1 MISKAAISN
10 ASGIARHVT
19 DTTRTAEYYVGEN
32 VPSRWVGR
40 ACADLGISGPVDETM
55 LIDQLEGRVTDVTG
69 ERQLGRVNADGS
81 IDRRMGWDFTI
92 SEPKSL
98 SIEREAFGNQA
109 VTEAI
114 AKSNE
119 SALAYLQDRGGWTR
133 IKGERVHTGKLAI
146 ATFEHVESRRGD
158 MDVHTHAL
166 VMNATT
172 HEGKAYSLSNEE
184 LFAHRRAADAL
195 KQMEEGYL
203 LSKAGYA
210 VRYDAEGHVEL
221 AGYTRDQIETFSKGA
236 AEVETELKKKGLT
249 RDSAHWSDRNESNLA
264 TRDRKSAAET
274 REQARERWR
283 SEADAAGVHR
293 AKYNPAVAR
302 TWSALDTEVE
312 ARKAIEDALEQLTER
327 EFVFTRAQ
335 LDLETAKAAQGRSTM
350 NAVTAQIDR
359 AIDRGEI
366 VRDRRDGRLTTRE
379 AQAAER
385 EMDARL
391 GAGRHAH
398 EAVMTK
404 REYEQVLDAFETRK
418 SAESGCDFHLNPEQR
433 AAAEMIL
440 TAKDRFQGVQG
451 LPGTGKTTMLQFVRE
466 AAESKGWIVA
476 GHSNGAEQAQK
487 MEAESGIRTSTTAS
501 HLIAQEREQHGKAPA
516 EVRHELRIMDE
527 ASQSGQRQFNRVL
540 RTSERAGAKTIFIG
554 DKHQHQSVES
564 GKAFERAL
572 AHMPVAEL
580 SREAISR
587 QTTSN
592 AIAVVSAVLDKKF
605 HDATLSMDVQ
615 VIRPN
620 QDALPEGANRSS
632 NRFAARQDNQAVIA
646 QIGRD
651 YAELDRRSRDGIM
664 VITGT
669 NDDRKAINHAI
680 RSELKSRKELAG
692 AVDATTLQKVDMEKA
707 TARRAV
713 SFEAGQVIEAV
724 TDAKR
729 QNVGRGERFAV
740 RAADSRTNTLSVMDD
755 AGRRR
760 VLDPGSIQ
768 FRAYNREVRE
778 FAPGDKVRFTENHQL
793 GDGTR
798 VRNGQRGEITAANAR
813 RGLLTVRTAG
823 RSVEVP
829 TQDAKLDY
837 SYATTSHSGQ
847 GRDERASWIHH
858 NTEAGRHGDREAL
871 VNATRAKETQRLYTQ
886 DLAKAERQMGIAI
899 DKTAAHD
906 VSNRAPEALPESK
919 HSPQPT
925 RDASRSWSY

>member
-1 MISKAAISN
+1 VISKAAIAN

-19 DTTRTAEYYVGEN
+19 DTTRTAEYYLGES
-32 VPSRWVGR
+32 VPSYWVGG
-40 ACADLGISGPVDETM
+40 ACADLGISGPVDERK
-55 LIDQLEGRVTDVTG
+55 LVDQLEGRVTDITG

-81 IDRRMGWDFTI
+81 FDRRMGWDFTI

-109 VTEAI
+109 VADAI
-114 AKSNE
+114 ATSNR
-119 SALAYLQDRGGWTR
+119 STLAYLEEVGGWTR
-133 IKGERVHTGKLAI
+133 IQGKKVHTGNLVI
-146 ATFEHVESRRGD
+146 AAFEHVESRRGD

-166 VMNATT
+166 VMNTTT

-203 LSKAGYA
+203 LNKAGYA
-210 VRYDAEGHVEL
+210 VCYDNEGHVEL
-221 AGYTRDQIETFSKGA
+221 AGYTRDQISMFSKGA
-236 AEVETELKKKGLT
+236 AEVEAELKKKGLT
-249 RDSAHWSDRNESNLA
+249 RDAADWSDRNESNIR

-274 REQARERWR
+274 REQAHERWR
-283 SEADAAGVHR
+283 SEADAAGVQR
-293 AKYNPAVAR
+293 AKHDPSVAR
-302 TWSALDTEVE
+302 AWSALDADTE
-312 ARKAIEDALEQLTER
+312 ACKAIQEALEKLTER

-335 LDLETAKAAQGRSTM
+335 LDLETAKAAQGRATM
-350 NAVTAQIDR
+350 KAVTRQIDR
-359 AIDRGEI
+359 AIERGEI
-366 VRDRRDGRLTTRE
+366 VRDMRNGRLTTRE

-391 GAGRHAH
+391 EAGRRAH
-398 EAVMTK
+398 EAVTTK
-404 REYEQVLDAFETRK
+404 HEFEQALDAFETRK
-418 SAESGCDFHLNPEQR
+418 SAESGRDFHLNPEQR
-433 AAAEMIL
+433 SAAEMIL
-440 TAKDRFQGVQG
+440 TGADRFQGVQG
-451 LPGTGKTTMLQFVRE
+451 LPGTGKTTLLQFVRE
-466 AAESKGWIVA
+466 AAESKGWTVV

-501 HLIAQEREQHGKAPA
+501 HLLAQERDQHDNAPA
-516 EVRHELRIMDE
+516 ETRRELRIMDE

-564 GKAFERAL
+564 GKAFELAQ
-572 AHMPVAEL
+572 AHMQVAEL
-580 SREAISR
+580 GREAISR
-587 QTTSN
+587 QTTGN
-592 AIAVVSAVLDKKF
+592 AIAVVSAVLDKKY
-605 HDATLSMDVQ
+605 HDAMLSMDVQ

-620 QDALPEGANRSS
+620 QDVLPEDANRAST
-632 NRFAARQDNQAVIA
+632 RFAARQDNQAVIA

-651 YAELDRRSRDGIM
+651 YVELDRRTRDGIM

-680 RSELKSRKELAG
+680 RSELKSREELAG
-692 AVDATTLQKVDMEKA
+692 AVDAMTLQKVDMEKA
-707 TARRAV
+707 AARRAV

-724 TDAKR
+724 TAAKR
-729 QNVGRGERFAV
+729 QNVGRGERFTV
-740 RAADSRTNTLSVMDD
+740 RVADSRTNTLSVIDD

-760 VLDPGSIQ
+760 VLDPGAVQ

-798 VRNGQRGEITAANAR
+798 VRNGQRGEVMAVSTR
-813 RGLLTVRTAG
+813 RCVLTVRTAG
-823 RSVEVP
+823 HNVDVSI
-829 TQDAKLDY
+829 QDAKLDY

-847 GRDERASWIHH
+847 GRDERAAWIHH
-858 NTEAGRHGDREAL
+858 NTEVGRHGEREAL

-886 DLAKAERQMGIAI
+886 DVAKAERQMGIVI
-899 DKTAAHD
+899 DKIAAHD
-906 VSNRAPEALPESK
+906 VSNRAPEAMPEPP

-925 RDASRSWSY
+925 PDSSRSWSY

>member
-1 MISKAAISN
+1 MISKAAIAN

-19 DTTRTAEYYVGEN
+19 DTTRTAEYYTGES
-32 VPSRWVGR
+32 VPSSWVGG
-40 ACADLGISGPVDETM
+40 ACADLGLAGPVDEQV
-55 LIDQLEGRVTDVTG
+55 LVDQLEGRVSDATG

-81 IDRRMGWDFTI
+81 VDRRMGWDFTI

-98 SIEREAFGNQA
+98 SIEREAFRNQA
-109 VTEAI
+109 VAEAI

-119 SALAYLQDRGGWTR
+119 STLAYLQDRGGWAR

-166 VMNATT
+166 VMNTTT

-203 LSKAGYA
+203 LGKAGYA

-221 AGYTRDQIETFSKGA
+221 AGYTRDHIETFSKGA
-236 AEVETELKKKGLT
+236 IEVEAELKKKGLT
-249 RDSAHWSDRNESNLA
+249 RDSADWSDRNESNLA
-264 TRDRKSAAET
+264 TRDKKSAAET
-274 REQARERWR
+274 REQAHERWR
-283 SEADAAGVHR
+283 SEANSAGVQR
-293 AKYNPAVAR
+293 AKYDPAVACK
-302 TWSALDTEVE
+302 WSTVDADIE
-312 ARKAIEDALEQLTER
+312 ARKAIDDALEKLTER

-350 NAVTAQIDR
+350 KAVTRQIDR
-359 AIDRGEI
+359 AIERGEI
-366 VRDRRDGRLTTRE
+366 VRDTRDGRLTTRE

-385 EMDARL
+385 EMEARL
-391 GAGRHAH
+391 EAGRYAH

-404 REYEQVLDAFETRK
+404 REYEQALDAFETRE
-418 SAESGCDFHLNPEQR
+418 SAESGRDFHLNPEQR
-433 AAAEMIL
+433 SAAVMIL
-440 TAKDRFQGVQG
+440 TGKDRFQGVQG
-451 LPGTGKTTMLQFVRE
+451 LPGTGKTTMLRFVRE
-466 AAESKGWIVA
+466 AAESKGWTVV

-487 MEAESGIRTSTTAS
+487 MEAESGIRTFTTAS
-501 HLIAQEREQHGKAPA
+501 HLIAQEREQRGKAPA

-540 RTSERAGAKTIFIG
+540 RTSEHAGAKTVFIG

-564 GKAFERAL
+564 GKAFEL
-572 AHMPVAEL
+572 AQAHIQVAEL
-580 SREAISR
+580 GREAISR
-587 QTTSN
+587 QTTDN
-592 AIAVVSAVLDKKF
+592 AIAVVSAVLDKRY

-615 VIRPN
+615 EIRPN
-620 QDALPEGANRSS
+620 QDALPEDANRASK
-632 NRFAARQDNQAVIA
+632 RYAARQDNQAVIA

-651 YAELDRRSRDGIM
+651 YADLDRRTRDGTM

-669 NDDRKAINHAI
+669 NDDRKAINSAV
-680 RSELKSRKELAG
+680 RSELKSREELAG

-707 TARRAV
+707 AARRAV

-724 TDAKR
+724 TNAKC
-729 QNVGRGERFAV
+729 QNVSHGERFTV
-740 RAADSRTNTLSVMDD
+740 RVADSRTNTLSVIDD

-793 GDGTR
+793 GGGTR
-798 VRNGQRGEITAANAR
+798 VRNGQRGEVTAVNAR
-813 RGLLTVRTAG
+813 RGVLTVRTAG
-823 RSVEVP
+823 RNVEVP

-847 GRDERASWIHH
+847 GRDERAGWIHH

-871 VNATRAKETQRLYTQ
+871 VNATRAKESQRLYTQ
-886 DLAKAERQMGIAI
+886 DVAKAERQMGIAI

-906 VSNRAPEALPESK
+906 VSSREPKAIPEPA
-919 HSPQPT
+919 HSLQPT
-925 RDASRSWSY
+925 LDAGRSWSY